1 MSEDSVDELSGH
13 LGGGLG
19 VVIECGSDGKDGC
32 AGVGCQLHVAKVDAV
47 EWGFANTEEEGA
59 TLFEADVG
67 SAVDEIVGEA
77 VGDVCQSAHGAGK
90 DDHGGGGVAAAGD
103 VGPYVGFGV
112 LMDFRR
118 WGAEEFFGEVV
129 AAAEVELFGEDAEGV
144 FADD

>member
-103 VGPYVGFGV
+103 VGTDVGVGV
-112 LMDFRR
+112 LTKL
-118 WGAEEFFGEVV
+118 WAGCAEEFCSEFV
-129 AAAEVELFGEDAEGV
+129 ASA
-144 FADD
+144 